1 MKIAMTV
8 FAAVLALAA
17 VAQGEGAA
25 KAPIGA
31 KARPAR
37 AMMGPGGMADP
48 VVRAALNPKVAE
60 KLGLSEDQLARLKA
74 LEDEKGGAK
83 ELQAKVRQGMEK
95 QAELLKQ
102 EKIDESA
109 VMAALDEVWEA
120 RKELAKRQTRR
131 LIAVKAIL
139 TPEQI
144 KEATELMKTFRA
156 KKGDGK
162 NPGAVRPK
170 KAKKGEKKAEK
181 PQE

>member
-1 MKIAMTV
+1 MKIVMTV
-8 FAAVLALAA
+8 FSAMLALAA
-17 VAQGEGAA
+17 LAQGEGA
-25 KAPIGA
+25 KPRLPRPPMGSGGA
-31 KARPAR
+31 I
-37 AMMGPGGMADP
+37 DP

-60 KLGLSEDQLARLKA
+60 KLGLTEDQQARLKA
-74 LEDEKGGAK
+74 LEEDKSAVK
-83 ELQAKVRQGMEK
+83 ALQAKVRQGMEK

-120 RKELAKRQTRR
+120 RKEMAKRQTRR

-144 KEATELMKTFRA
+144 KQATELMKAFRA
-156 KKGDGK
+156 KKGEAK
-162 NPGAVRPK
+162 KSGAGRP
-170 KAKKGEKKAEK
+170 KKGEKKAEK